1 MVDGDFVVVMCYIEV
16 CMVKIVYEL
25 FVDLDKEIVDFVFN
39 YDGIE
44 YIFEVLLMKVFNFF
58 VNGLLGIVVGMV
70 MNILLYNFIEVIN
83 GCVVLI

>member
-1 MVDGDFVVVMCYIEV
+1 MDGDFVVVMCYIEV

-25 FVDLDKEIVDFVFN
+25 LVDFDKEIVDFVFN

-44 YIFEVLLMKVFNFF
+44 FILEVLLIKVFNLL
-58 VNGLLGIVVGMV
+58 VNGFFGIVVGMV
-70 MNILLYNFIEVIN
+70 INIFLYNLIEVIN